1 MLNLFVSP
9 RKAIAEAKHNHSF
22 AYTFLL
28 LVLTGVAAFLGTV
41 AFLESLAAEVI
52 LLALMV
58 MATVV
63 IGVLVAALL
72 MRIVMALLT
81 GTKGYYEALTLITLP
96 KFIGTVGFLIA
107 SLLGLIPYAGP
118 VLMGAVMVFVA
129 ALVLAF
135 MLKFGME
142 LYSTDALIVVIGIGI
157 VILAV
162 ASGAGIALAK
172 MKLPALIESVLE
184 GIGV

>member
-9 RKAIAEAKHNHSF
+9 RKAIAEAKHTRSF

-52 LLALMV
+52 LLALLV
-58 MATVV
+58 MATAVV
-63 IGVLVAALL
+63 GILVTALL
-72 MRIVMALLT
+72 VRIVMALLT

-96 KFIGTVGFLIA
+96 KFIGAVGFLIA

-118 VLMGAVMVFVA
+118 VLMGVVMVFVA

-135 MLKFGME
+135 MLKLGME
-142 LYSTDALIVVIGIGI
+142 LYSTDVLIVVIGIG
-157 VILAV
+157 VVALAV

-172 MKLPALIESVLE
+172 MKLPALIAAALESV
-184 GIGV
+184 V

>member
-28 LVLTGVAAFLGTV
+28 LILAGVAAFLGTV

-58 MATVV
+58 MAAVV
-63 IGVLVAALL
+63 VGVLVTALL

-96 KFIGTVGFLIA
+96 KFIGAVGFLIA

-118 VLMGAVMVFVA
+118 VLMGVVMIFVT

-135 MLKFGME
+135 MLKLGME
-142 LYSTDALIVVIGIGI
+142 LYSTDALTVVIGVGI
-157 VILAV
+157 VVLVI
-162 ASGAGIALAK
+162 ASGAGIAAAK
-172 MKLPALIESVLE
+172 MKLPALIEAALQ
-184 GIGV
+184 GVV